1 MSTIDDYVQG
11 LPDDRRTAFEQ
22 VCAVVRQAVPDAEEG
37 KSYGLPAFRWKGRPL
52 LGFRAFKDHLSV
64 MPFSAEVVAAVAD
77 RLEGFHLSK
86 GSVRFSPD
94 RSIPE
99 EVLLEM
105 IRLRQAELSR

>member
-1 MSTIDDYVQG
+1 MSTIHDYLQG
-11 LPDDRRTAFEQ
+11 LPDDRRAAFER
-22 VCAVVRQAVPDAEEG
+22 VCAVVRRAVPAAEEG
-37 KSYGLPAFRWKGRPL
+37 KSYGLPAFRWNGSPL

-64 MPFSAEVVAAVAD
+64 MPFSADVVAAVAD

-94 RSIPE
+94 QPIPE

-105 IRLRQAELSR
+105 VRLRQTELSS

>member
-1 MSTIDDYVQG
+1 
-11 LPDDRRTAFEQ
+11 
-22 VCAVVRQAVPDAEEG
+22 
-37 KSYGLPAFRWKGRPL
+37 
-52 LGFRAFKDHLSV
+52 

-94 RSIPE
+94 QPIPE

-105 IRLRQAELSR
+105 IRLRQTELSS